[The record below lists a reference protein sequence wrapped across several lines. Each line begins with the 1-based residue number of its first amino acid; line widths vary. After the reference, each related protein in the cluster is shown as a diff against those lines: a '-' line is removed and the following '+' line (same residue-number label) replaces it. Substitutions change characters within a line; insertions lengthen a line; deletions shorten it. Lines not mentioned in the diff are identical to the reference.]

1 MSKRIIMK
9 IKKLNV
15 RLVKLPDNVEL
26 TLYFIREELKATRV
40 YNGLAQTGFETCA
53 FETHFSTLILAYM
66 GFDSEDDSLY
76 EFLIKLIDK
85 YSAKISTD
93 NDSIMKYTL
102 KVYVALLN
110 EKKRRAEAS
119 AVRK

>member
-1 MSKRIIMK
+1 MK

-15 RLVKLPDNVEL
+15 RLVKLPDSVEL

-40 YNGLAQTGFETCA
+40 YNGLAQTGFESCA

-110 EKKRRAEAS
+110 EKRRRAEAS
-119 AVRK
+119 AVRE